1 MRDAGSHGY
10 GDRRLSVFRSMK
22 PRRLINVSYHY
33 HQNFS
38 NCGMRLT
45 WPQHLQTART
55 LELTGDSHRG
65 EALALMGVALLL
77 VAQDLLEF
85 ELDNPGSAKQLDN
98 GTGLC

>member
-38 NCGMRLT
+38 NGGMRLT